1 MKKLIK
7 FVFWTLVVLV
17 LLAVLL
23 VATLPLWLGP
33 VARPIANR
41 VAPTIT
47 KTDFNLGHLSLNP
60 WTGRLEVGDVQI
72 GNPAG
77 YSEPRAVALGS
88 LTVVADVPS
97 VFSDCIHVREVTLTD
112 CFVSYLYG
120 GENNVDNLT
129 QLQMNVAGG
138 KEKFEAAQRRQEA
151 ADEEAAQKA
160 AEAPVEAVEDSEPAR
175 RLVIDRLTISG
186 VRVKLQMLTIPV
198 PTITLTDLGKKSG
211 GVTLT
216 ELTAQVWDAVLKSA
230 TKAGDGAAALGGL
243 INTTAGDLGTAVKD
257 AGKATGESLKTA
269 TDTLQ
274 SAAGSTVDG
283 VKQLGDDAKKTV
295 DAFRQMFKDLKK

>member
-1 MKKLIK
+1 MKKLLK
-7 FVFWTLVVLV
+7 FVFWTLAVLV

-47 KTDFNLGHLSLNP
+47 KTDFSLGHLSFNP
-60 WTGRLEVGDVQI
+60 YTGRLEVGDVQI

-88 LTVVADVPS
+88 LTVVADLPS
-97 VFSDCIHVREVTLTD
+97 VFSDCIHVREVTLSD

-120 GENNVDNLT
+120 GENDIDNLT

-160 AEAPVEAVEDSEPAR
+160 AETPVSAEDSEPAR

-198 PTITLTDLGKKSG
+198 PTITLTDLGRKSG

-216 ELTAQVWDAVLKSA
+216 ELAAQVWDAVLKSA

-243 INTTAGDLGTAVKD
+243 INTTVGDLGAAVRD

-269 TDTLQ
+269 TGALQ
-274 SAAGSTVDG
+274 STAGSVNDG

-295 DAFRQMFKDLKK
+295 DAFRQIFKDLKKK